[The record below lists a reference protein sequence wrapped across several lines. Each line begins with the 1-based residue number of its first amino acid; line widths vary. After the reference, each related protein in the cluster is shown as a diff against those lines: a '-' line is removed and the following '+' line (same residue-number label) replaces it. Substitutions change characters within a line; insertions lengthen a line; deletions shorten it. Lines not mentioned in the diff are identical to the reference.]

1 MLLAPACDAGST
13 RGSKSGSREVRG
25 ALNSFWEHGDPFVF
39 RLIVTEATDVTTA
52 RLVGRLRDD
61 GVALLADACETAR
74 RPLVLDLSELTSA
87 SEAAVLLLRRL
98 AAAGVHVLG
107 ASQYVRLLL
116 DRAEGAHGAPRA
128 GTPRRA
134 RAPRAVRRRPR

>member
-1 MLLAPACDAGST
+1 
-13 RGSKSGSREVRG
+13 
-25 ALNSFWEHGDPFVF
+25 VF

-52 RLVGRLRDD
+52 RLVGRLRDE
-61 GVALLADACETAR
+61 GVTLLADACETAR

-116 DRAEGAHGAPRA
+116 DRAEGVHSAPLTRK
-128 GTPRRA
+128 PRGA
-134 RAPRAVRRRPR
+134 RAVPRPGPKRPR